1 MTRLTALAC
10 VSALLLTAVP
20 LAHAQETNERVVR
33 YADLDLNRAAG
44 ADVLISRISRAARSV
59 CGDHTGRQP
68 LQEMLPINDC
78 RAIAMEDAISDV
90 NHPVVTARYYGS
102 GYVIIEPEG
111 DAAYSDP
118 YYDDPN
124 YVGPSVSVVKK

>member
-1 MTRLTALAC
+1 MTRLKTALCIA
-10 VSALLLTAVP
+10 ALLAGGASP
-20 LAHAQETNERVVR
+20 AFAQDADTRVVR

-44 ADVLISRISRAARSV
+44 ADALIGRISRAARSV

-68 LQEMLPINDC
+68 LQEMRPINTC
-78 RAIAMEDAISDV
+78 RAVAMEDAIEDV
-90 NHPVVTARYYGS
+90 NNPVVTARYYGS

-111 DAAYSDP
+111 DAAYYDP

-124 YVGPSVSVVKK
+124 YVGPSVSVKKK